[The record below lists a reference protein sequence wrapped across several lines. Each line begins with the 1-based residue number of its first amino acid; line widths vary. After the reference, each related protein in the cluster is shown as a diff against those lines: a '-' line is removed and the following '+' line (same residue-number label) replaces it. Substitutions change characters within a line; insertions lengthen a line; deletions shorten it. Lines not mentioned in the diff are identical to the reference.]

1 MTSAGDRLF
10 GPFDAVGAWRRLADA
25 SVNYSLD
32 EVRRP
37 AWNFDAH
44 RIALPAEPPG
54 PPTPTGSWTHARRM
68 VRDYEFSPPEIVR
81 ALYDPTAPLLG
92 RDMLLEARFNAIHF
106 YCGVRVTEVV
116 DETRDGTDHV
126 WGWAYETLDGHL
138 ERGKVTYE
146 VVKHG
151 RTGAVEFLATSYSQG
166 APALGPVTSSAGGCS
181 AAVPS
186 FGSTGGAANA
196 YGHRS
201 RQHCAASP
209 YHPARRGES
218 ATWCAPPPTRKHIAW
233 TRWPSSAS
241 HPLKDG
247 TRENETS
254 CPLGR
259 RRHGYLTDSA

>member
-166 APALGPVTSSAGGCS
+166 APALGPVTSLGWRLFGRRTQLRFYRRCGQRIRTSVE
-181 AAVPS
+181 AALRGEPVPP
-186 FGSTGGAANA
+186 
-196 YGHRS
+196 R
-201 RQHCAASP
+201 
-209 YHPARRGES
+209 PARRVGDLV
-218 ATWCAPPPTRKHIAW
+218 CAPSDAKAHRLDALAIQRISPAEGRHKRK
-233 TRWPSSAS
+233 
-241 HPLKDG
+241 
-247 TRENETS
+247 
-254 CPLGR
+254 
-259 RRHGYLTDSA
+259 